1 MCRRSRGLAF
11 TVRAGWNDFEWSKA
25 KIVEHEKAAE
35 GVSLGSANLEA
46 QASSA
51 CFMVKACKALMESPA
66 VQLVKI
72 TVDMGGLAKDYTKG
86 GQYIQIKVGDSKP
99 AFYALA
105 SAPAPDK
112 PVEIIVKNQ
121 GDTAEILCDSKAG
134 ESPQLAQLWLLFHRG
149 SSV

>member
-1 MCRRSRGLAF
+1 M
-11 TVRAGWNDFEWSKA
+11 
-25 KIVEHEKAAE
+25 
-35 GVSLGSANLEA
+35 
-46 QASSA
+46 
-51 CFMVKACKALMESPA
+51 
-66 VQLVKI
+66 QLVKI

-134 ESPQLAQLWLLFHRG
+134 VDFLHLDLALLAFLKQSR
-149 SSV
+149 

>member
-1 MCRRSRGLAF
+1 MASHAFSWVLLLAQL
-11 TVRAGWNDFEWSKA
+11 A
-25 KIVEHEKAAE
+25 KV
-35 GVSLGSANLEA
+35 
-46 QASSA
+46 
-51 CFMVKACKALMESPA
+51 
-66 VQLVKI
+66 
-72 TVDMGGLAKDYTKG
+72 TVDMAGLEKDYTKG

-134 ESPQLAQLWLLFHRG
+134 VLHPPVLAVLLLPAACL
-149 SSV
+149 SWTDCEL

>member
-1 MCRRSRGLAF
+1 
-11 TVRAGWNDFEWSKA
+11 
-25 KIVEHEKAAE
+25 
-35 GVSLGSANLEA
+35 
-46 QASSA
+46 
-51 CFMVKACKALMESPA
+51 
-66 VQLVKI
+66 
-72 TVDMGGLAKDYTKG
+72 MGGLAKDYTKG

-134 ESPQLAQLWLLFHRG
+134 AECVRLDLTVLAFLEQSLWEPSV
-149 SSV
+149 SSDCIWGLADEP

>member
-1 MCRRSRGLAF
+1 MGY
-11 TVRAGWNDFEWSKA
+11 
-25 KIVEHEKAAE
+25 
-35 GVSLGSANLEA
+35 
-46 QASSA
+46 
-51 CFMVKACKALMESPA
+51 PA

-134 ESPQLAQLWLLFHRG
+134 EYPHSLPSELACCGIILTCSKCSWVCMLKAEVLL
-149 SSV
+149 

>member
-1 MCRRSRGLAF
+1 M
-11 TVRAGWNDFEWSKA
+11 
-25 KIVEHEKAAE
+25 
-35 GVSLGSANLEA
+35 
-46 QASSA
+46 ASHILILTA
-51 CFMVKACKALMESPA
+51 YPA

-121 GDTAEILCDSKAG
+121 GDTAQILCDSKAG
-134 ESPQLAQLWLLFHRG
+134 DISFWL
-149 SSV
+149 SSYRFA